1 MEFTI
6 LEKEYYDN
14 RNDKRWF
21 YTLSKV
27 DNTELYATHLYNQT
41 DNIFLSGHYD
51 DSLENVLQDF
61 KKRCEIAKRHKLR
74 IEQNKQSDY
83 ETEIEKTRQKCVE
96 YIEHYSLK
104 HKQKQL
110 SKKYEIWRI
119 IDGNKIKVGVI
130 RSKLDR
136 KENLF
141 LPNTWKVYGG
151 YIRYFSKVGKPTPKL
166 ALKNLQNARGG
177 SYELREIK
185 QDEKINVLGGKPKR
199 NY

>member
-6 LEKEYYDN
+6 IQKEYYDN
-14 RNDKRWF
+14 RNDKQWY
-21 YTLSKV
+21 YTFSKV
-27 DNTELYATHLYNQT
+27 NNVELWATHLYNET
-41 DNIFLSGHYD
+41 DNIFLSGHYS
-51 DSLENVLQDF
+51 DSLDNVIDDF
-61 KKRCEIAKRHKLR
+61 TKRCEHAKRHKLR

-83 ETEIEKTRQKCVE
+83 QAEIEKTRQNSIK
-96 YIEHYSLK
+96 YIEYEK
-104 HKQKQL
+104 IRKQQKQL

-151 YIRYFSKVGKPTPKL
+151 FIRYFSKVGKPTPKL